1 MRTDDRDSEEKEGN
15 RERRAGETL
24 RKKEVRREG
33 RTGRSGERRGKWG
46 GEKTKI
52 RGQKEME
59 KQRGFKNQ
67 RKGEK
72 SKGKT
77 LREEPD
83 SKRGESGSI
92 KDLPCTS
99 PPPHTHTH
107 RLLRS
112 VLFCV
117 FSEKILGAAFPEAP
131 PVS

>member
-59 KQRGFKNQ
+59 KQRGFK
-67 RKGEK
+67 K
-72 SKGKT
+72 S
-77 LREEPD
+77 E
-83 SKRGESGSI
+83 KRGEEQR
-92 KDLPCTS
+92 KNAE
-99 PPPHTHTH
+99 
-107 RLLRS
+107 R
-112 VLFCV
+112 
-117 FSEKILGAAFPEAP
+117 GA
-131 PVS
+131 